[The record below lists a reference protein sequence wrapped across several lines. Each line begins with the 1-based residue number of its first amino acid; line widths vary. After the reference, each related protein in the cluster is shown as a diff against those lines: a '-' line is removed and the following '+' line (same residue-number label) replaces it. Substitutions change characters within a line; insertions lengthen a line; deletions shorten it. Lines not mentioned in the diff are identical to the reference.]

1 MMNELSTKTKLDI
14 YYCVD
19 LNNQDIKALEKC
31 LRVYLDVHQNENY
44 TIDKFINCDFIE
56 NDIKT
61 ESYQKS
67 EGDDVIK
74 SGLLKFNKMTKEL
87 KLKTTNET
95 WFIYISSGNI
105 NKIYENVF
113 VILLNKT
120 PMVKSSYYIINK
132 SKIDVKE
139 QDDKIYKLENLKL
152 FNKSLQELFVTDKV
166 ITYTNLQDT

>member
-1 MMNELSTKTKLDI
+1 MNELFTKTKLDV
-14 YYCVD
+14 YYYID
-19 LNNQDIKALEKC
+19 LENQDIKALEKC

-56 NDIKT
+56 DIKT
-61 ESYQKS
+61 ESCQQS
-67 EGDDVIK
+67 EGNDVIK
-74 SGLLKFNKMTKEL
+74 RGLITFNKMTKEL

-120 PMVKSSYYIINK
+120 PMVKSCYYIINK

-139 QDDKIYKLENLKL
+139 RDDKIYKLENLKL

-166 ITYTNLQDT
+166 ITYTNLQDI

>member
-1 MMNELSTKTKLDI
+1 MMNELPTKLDI
-14 YYCVD
+14 YYRID

-56 NDIKT
+56 
-61 ESYQKS
+61 ESCQQS
-67 EGDDVIK
+67 EGNDVIK
-74 SGLLKFNKMTKEL
+74 RGLITFNKMTKEL

-120 PMVKSSYYIINK
+120 PMVKSCYYIINK

-166 ITYTNLQDT
+166 ITYTNLQDI